1 MEFIQDA
8 LFYIAGLGA
17 MVMMPIMILV
27 IGLILRVKFS
37 TLFKSALLVGIGF
50 AGINLVVGYFVGG
63 VGPAINQMVETWGLQ
78 TDIIDVGWPA
88 RAAATW
94 AFPLAPVVILVVLG
108 VNVLSL
114 LIKWSR
120 VVMVDFWSYNHF
132 VFAAAITWYL
142 TDSIPLAIIAAALDA
157 FITFKLAHWTA
168 PIAESY
174 FGLPKISFPTSN
186 SVAWAPLAWG
196 LNKVYDAIPGF
207 RDLKADPQTIQKRFG
222 VFGDP
227 IVMGLVLGALIAIL
241 GRQPFASV
249 LIIAMTT
256 AASLYLIPKMMQ
268 VLMEGL
274 LPFADAIQEIL
285 EKRFK
290 GESFTIGVDA
300 ALTLADTAVI
310 ATGVLM
316 VPVTLLLAAV
326 LPGNRILPLPDL
338 ALMAMWLAAWPVAFS
353 KGNIVRG
360 FITTLI
366 CTCILLWIATDL
378 APIQTSLAVASG
390 FEMPEGVDIVGSQD
404 SGLHLLEWIL
414 GRIFALF
421 G

>member
-17 MVMMPIMILV
+17 MVMMPIMILI

-50 AGINLVVGYFVGG
+50 AGINVIVGYFVGG
-63 VGPAINQMVETWGLQ
+63 VGPAINQMVEAWGLQ

-132 VFAAAITWYL
+132 VFAAAVTWYL

-196 LNKVYDAIPGF
+196 LNKVYEAIPGF
-207 RDLKADPQTIQKRFG
+207 RDLKADPETIQKRFG

-227 IVMGLVLGALIAIL
+227 IVMGLVLGALIAVL
-241 GRQPFASV
+241 GGQPFASV

-300 ALTLADTAVI
+300 ALTMADTAVI

-316 VPVTLLLAAV
+316 VPVTLVLAAV

-338 ALMAMWLAAWPVAFS
+338 AVMAIWLAAWPVAFS

-360 FITTLI
+360 FITTFI
-366 CTCILLWIATDL
+366 CMCILLWIATDL